1 MFKKRGPAIFDEEEE
16 EEKRE
21 ALKNTHTNNGR
32 SDNSSDSIGCNE
44 MQRTQGQEKS
54 EKGSSRKHKRIKL
67 APLPSERRSEDVLE
81 EGEEPE
87 EQKKQEKEED
97 IHHRMPKGFQM
108 MTSMGYKLG
117 DTLGSKENDQGL
129 REPIQP
135 VANDGKKGLR
145 FGMINTSDQDDS
157 LSTVLD
163 EKSYRKWVS
172 DTKTAQKKN
181 ILWQH
186 LQKLAFE
193 MSNDVEIYTAG
204 QDPRDFNVLWRSY
217 VQQLNDTCKKVPSIT
232 EPDSSDDN
240 DDVANATTSDDDI
253 IIASDSDD
261 PIIGEREDVPSPEV
275 ESMPDDYDGE
285 DEQLGLFMQM
295 DIDERIMR
303 LNVFLRSEL
312 YYCFYCG
319 IKYKD
324 EEDMFKH
331 CPGITEADHE

>member
-1 MFKKRGPAIFDEEEE
+1 MFRKRGPPILEEEE
-16 EEKRE
+16 EEGKQE
-21 ALKNTHTNNGR
+21 ALKSTHINNGW
-32 SDNSSDSIGCNE
+32 SDNSSDSINYNE
-44 MQRTQGQEKS
+44 MQRTQGEEKS
-54 EKGSSRKHKRIKL
+54 EKGSSNKHKRLKL
-67 APLPSERRSEDVLE
+67 TPLPAARGSENILE
-81 EGEEPE
+81 EKEDPE
-87 EQKKQEKEED
+87 VLKKQEE

-108 MTSMGYKLG
+108 MARMGYKVG
-117 DTLGSKENDQGL
+117 DTLGSNKNDQGL
-129 REPIQP
+129 KEPIQP
-135 VANDGKKGLR
+135 VANDSKKGLR
-145 FGMINTSDQDDS
+145 FGMLNTSDQDDS

-172 DTKTAQKKN
+172 DTKTAQRKN

-193 MSNDVEIYTAG
+193 MTNDVEIYTSG

-217 VQQLNDTCKKVPSIT
+217 VHELNESCKKVPSIT
-232 EPDSSDDN
+232 ELDSSDD
-240 DDVANATTSDDDI
+240 DVVANASNSDDDI

-261 PIIGEREDVPSPEV
+261 PIIGERQDEPSPEV
-275 ESMPDDYDGE
+275 ESLPDDYDGE
-285 DEQLGLFMQM
+285 DEELDLFMQM

-312 YYCFYCG
+312 YYCIYCG